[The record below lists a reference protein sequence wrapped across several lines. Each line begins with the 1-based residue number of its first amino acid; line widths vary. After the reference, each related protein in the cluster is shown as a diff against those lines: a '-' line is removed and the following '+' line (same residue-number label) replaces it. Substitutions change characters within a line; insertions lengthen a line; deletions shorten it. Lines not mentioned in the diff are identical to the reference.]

1 MSTIKTNAILDASGG
16 NTTTING
23 VTPNAYNTMGKNRI
37 INGAMEIDQRNAGAS
52 KSVSGNDIY
61 TLDRYKGWANG
72 GGVFSVQQSS
82 TAPDG
87 FNRSAVLTVTTA
99 DASVAAGDN
108 YRWAQDIEGYNV
120 SDLSYGSSGAKT
132 VTVSFWVRSNL
143 TGTYGGSLYS
153 VTSGVSYVYQYTIN
167 SADTWE
173 QKSITISGNT
183 ANGLNTTNGNGL
195 RVYFDLG
202 SGSNYQNATG
212 SWVSGEK
219 FSTSG
224 NANWIGTLS
233 NNLYITGVQLE
244 VGSVATEFERRPYG
258 TELALC
264 QRYYAT
270 TYNTGAAVGSASL
283 PGALYKTLD
292 GTQSYASLCWNLPVT
307 MRATP
312 SYAFYSPYTGTS
324 GKFYSNQSSADINAI
339 AASTFAGMNAVAA
352 LSNGATVNA
361 QNFIVTHFSASAEL

>member
-23 VTPNAYNTMGKNRI
+23 TTPTAYNTMGKNRI

-52 KSVSGNDIY
+52 VSVNGNDIY
-61 TLDRYKGWANG
+61 TLDRFKGWANG

-82 TAPDG
+82 TAPTG

-143 TGTYGGSLYS
+143 TGTYGGALYS
-153 VTSGVSYVYQYTIN
+153 VPSGVSYVYQYTIN

-173 QKSITISGNT
+173 QKTITITGNT
-183 ANGLNTTNGNGL
+183 VNTLNTTNGNGL
-195 RVYFDLG
+195 RVFFDLG

-244 VGSVATEFERRPYG
+244 VGSTATEFERRPYG
-258 TELALC
+258 LELALC
-264 QRYYAT
+264 QRYYYRVESAT
-270 TYNTGAAVGSASL
+270 NGNGQFFMGMNYDSSTFYGIL
-283 PGALYKTLD
+283 P
-292 GTQSYASLCWNLPVT
+292 LPVP
-307 MRATP
+307 MRANPTLTTGGTFRVNWPGGGGTTTSSP
-312 SYAFYSPYTGTS
+312 SI
-324 GKFYSNQSSADINAI
+324 NQALRNSLWI
-339 AASTFAGMNAVAA
+339 AAGVSSGRVGVADLCSANSDTSTYIGC
-352 LSNGATVNA
+352 
-361 QNFIVTHFSASAEL
+361 SAEL